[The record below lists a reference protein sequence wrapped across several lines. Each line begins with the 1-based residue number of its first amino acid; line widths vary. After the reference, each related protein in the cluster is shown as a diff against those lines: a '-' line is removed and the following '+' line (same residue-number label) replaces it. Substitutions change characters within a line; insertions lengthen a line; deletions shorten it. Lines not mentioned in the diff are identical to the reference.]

1 MKVSQGEASLYDR
14 AHQTQQHESNAITP
28 LMMYT
33 QSYSVMF
40 AGRILGDSGAEYNDR
55 GSIALRA
62 GWQYRGASRGNP
74 VAGLP
79 GSDARPRNHRLRL
92 RVGRGT
98 DHWSRSLRPGAAGAD
113 RAHRFGADHG
123 PALHSAA

>member
-1 MKVSQGEASLYDR
+1 MRPIPSRTKPIANSRACLDRKGSMRASQTPGTAGAGGVPGAWTER
-14 AHQTQQHESNAITP
+14 AKPHYMTGRTRRSSTGPTNAITP

-40 AGRILGDSGAEYNDR
+40 AGRIFGDSGAEYNDR

-62 GWQYRGASRGNP
+62 GWQYRGTSRGNP

-79 GSDARPRNHRLRL
+79 GADA
-92 RVGRGT
+92 
-98 DHWSRSLRPGAAGAD
+98 
-113 RAHRFGADHG
+113 
-123 PALHSAA
+123 